1 MIYIEAKSKDAAFH
15 FSVEEYIVRHFPQD
29 EPVMMIWQAYKCA
42 MLGSNQ
48 IAEAE
53 LDMTYVEQEGLQVVR
68 RLSGGGTI
76 FTDEGTF
83 LYTMILPHT
92 EENSPEA
99 VRQIVAG
106 PIVRALNDMGVPAK
120 IEGRN
125 DIHVGE
131 RKKIGGMA
139 QYARH
144 GRICTHGSLLYD
156 EDLEK
161 LTRAIRGD
169 DEKIRSKAL
178 KSVRSR
184 VTNIKEYMPRQYST
198 QEFLE
203 LLKQKLFCNKQIRKY
218 NFTEDELLQI
228 NQIYQDRFGNSSW
241 NFGRTPKFSFHNSK
255 LFKGGRLDVYFEVEK
270 GVVHSCY
277 IHGDFLGI
285 VPIQGLEEVFV
296 GKPFRLK
303 AFEEALSGV
312 WVQPYLGGITKDEFL
327 SCIFT

>member
-1 MIYIEAKSKDAAFH
+1 MVYIENASKDAAFH
-15 FSVEEYIVRHFPQD
+15 FSVEEYVVRHFPWN
-29 EPVMMIWQAYKCA
+29 EPVMMIWQAHNCA

-53 LDMTYVEQEGLQVVR
+53 LDMSYAEQEGLQIVR
-68 RLSGGGTI
+68 RSSGGGTI
-76 FTDEGTF
+76 FTDAGTF
-83 LYTMILPHT
+83 LYTMILPCT
-92 EENSPEA
+92 DENSPEA
-99 VRQIVAG
+99 VRRIVAG

-131 RKKIGGMA
+131 KKKIGGMA
-139 QYARH
+139 QYVRH

-161 LTRAIRGD
+161 LTRAIRAD

-184 VTNIKEYMPRQYST
+184 VTNIKEYMPQEYST

-203 LLKQKLFCNKQIRKY
+203 ILKQKLFCNRQIREHILTK
-218 NFTEDELLQI
+218 EELAEI
-228 NQIYQDRFGNSSW
+228 DRIYQDRYSNPAW
-241 NFGRTPKFSFHNSK
+241 TIGRAPKFSLHNSK
-255 LFKGGRLDVYFEVEK
+255 LFEGGRLDVYFEVDK
-270 GVVHSCY
+270 GIVLSCS

-285 VPIQGLEEVFV
+285 ASMRDLEEVFV
-296 GKPFRLK
+296 GKPFK
-303 AFEEALSGV
+303 TQAFEEATAGV
-312 WVQPYLGGITKDEFL
+312 PIQHYLGGITKDEFL
-327 SCIFT
+327 SCVFD